1 MSVKIRLRRMG
12 ATKRPSYRI
21 VVAESTTPRNG
32 RVLETIGHYDPL
44 VHPNTLVVKADR
56 VQHWMS
62 NGALPTE
69 AAANLLRKAGA
80 LAAEPTP
87 EAESQPT
94 EQ

>member
-21 VVAESTTPRNG
+21 VVAESSTARNG

-44 VHPNTLVVKADR
+44 VEPHTIVVKADR

-69 AAANLLRKAGA
+69 AAADLLRKVGA
-80 LAAEPTP
+80 LAAEAPV
-87 EAESQPT
+87 AAAT
-94 EQ
+94 EVSDK